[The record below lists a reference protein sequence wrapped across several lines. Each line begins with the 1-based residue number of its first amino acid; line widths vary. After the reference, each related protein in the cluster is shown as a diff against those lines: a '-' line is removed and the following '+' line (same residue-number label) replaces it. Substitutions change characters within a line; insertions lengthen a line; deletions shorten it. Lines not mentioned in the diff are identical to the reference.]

1 MSDYCPLIQKKCK
14 EHQCKFYIQVMG
26 KNPNTGQ
33 EVSEWNCAVS
43 WLPMLLIEGSQQ
55 TRQAGS
61 AIESFR
67 NEMVNAQKQLDNTIG
82 QITNQQTNNRTFL
95 SECNHEI

>member
-1 MSDYCPLIQKKCK
+1 
-14 EHQCKFYIQVMG
+14 MG

-33 EVSEWNCAVS
+33 EVNQSDCAVT

-55 TRQAGS
+55 TRQTGS

-67 NEMVNAQKQLDNTIG
+67 NEMVKLNENP
-82 QITNQQTNNRTFL
+82 NRL
-95 SECNHEI
+95 LQ

>member
-1 MSDYCPLIQKKCK
+1 MSDFCPLIKTTCKK
-14 EHQCKFYIQVMG
+14 HSCKFYIQVMG

-33 EVSEWNCAVS
+33 EVNEWDCAVS

-67 NEMVNAQKQLDNTIG
+67 NEMVLAQG
-82 QITNQQTNNRTFL
+82 QITN
-95 SECNHEI
+95 

>member
-1 MSDYCPLIQKKCK
+1 
-14 EHQCKFYIQVMG
+14 MG

-33 EVSEWNCAVS
+33 DVSEFKCAVS

-67 NEMVNAQKQLDNTIG
+67 NEMVKINDQSQKLLQ
-82 QITNQQTNNRTFL
+82 
-95 SECNHEI
+95 

>member
-1 MSDYCPLIQKKCK
+1 
-14 EHQCKFYIQVMG
+14 MG
-26 KNPNTGQ
+26 KNPNTG
-33 EVSEWNCAVS
+33 EDVNRFDCAVT

-67 NEMVNAQKQLDNTIG
+67 NEMVRLNENTLLQHNQLSLENPI
-82 QITNQQTNNRTFL
+82 
-95 SECNHEI
+95 

>member
-1 MSDYCPLIQKKCK
+1 MNDFCPLIKKKCV
-14 EHQCKFYIQVMG
+14 EHKCKFYIQVIG
-26 KNPNTGQ
+26 KNPQTGQ
-33 EVSEWNCAVS
+33 DVSEWNCAVT

-67 NEMVNAQKQLDNTIG
+67 NEMVKLNENPHRLLQ
-82 QITNQQTNNRTFL
+82 
-95 SECNHEI
+95 

>member
-1 MSDYCPLIQKKCK
+1 
-14 EHQCKFYIQVMG
+14 MG

-33 EVSEWNCAVS
+33 DVNQWDCAVT

-67 NEMVNAQKQLDNTIG
+67 NEMLKLNENP
-82 QITNQQTNNRTFL
+82 NRL
-95 SECNHEI
+95 LQ

>member
-1 MSDYCPLIQKKCK
+1 
-14 EHQCKFYIQVMG
+14 MG
-26 KNPNTGQ
+26 KNPNTG
-33 EVSEWNCAVS
+33 EDVNRFDCAVS

-67 NEMVNAQKQLDNTIG
+67 NEMVRLNENSQNLLT
-82 QITNQQTNNRTFL
+82 
-95 SECNHEI
+95 

>member
-1 MSDYCPLIQKKCK
+1 
-14 EHQCKFYIQVMG
+14 MG

-33 EVSEWNCAVS
+33 EVSEFNCAVT
-43 WLPMLLIEGSQQ
+43 WLPMLLIEGTQQ

-67 NEMVNAQKQLDNTIG
+67 NEMVKL
-82 QITNQQTNNRTFL
+82 NQNPQTL
-95 SECNHEI
+95 LQ

>member
-1 MSDYCPLIQKKCK
+1 
-14 EHQCKFYIQVMG
+14 MG
-26 KNPNTGQ
+26 KNPNTG
-33 EVSEWNCAVS
+33 EDVNRFDCAVT

-67 NEMVNAQKQLDNTIG
+67 NEMVKRMDMPITPTTPTIG
-82 QITNQQTNNRTFL
+82 NIDITNL
-95 SECNHEI
+95 LED

>member
-1 MSDYCPLIQKKCK
+1 MNEFCPLIQKKCK
-14 EHQCKFYIQVMG
+14 EHKCKFFVQIMG
-26 KNPNTGQ
+26 KNPNTGDD
-33 EVSEWNCAVS
+33 VNKFDCAVT

-67 NEMVNAQKQLDNTIG
+67 NEMIKLNKNSQNLLT
-82 QITNQQTNNRTFL
+82 
-95 SECNHEI
+95 

>member
-14 EHQCKFYIQVMG
+14 EHKCKFYIQVMG
-26 KNPNTGQ
+26 KNPQTGQ
-33 EVSEWNCAVS
+33 DVNEWNCAVT

-55 TRQAGS
+55 TRQTGA

-67 NEMVNAQKQLDNTIG
+67 NEMVKIQQVIG
-82 QITNQQTNNRTFL
+82 HPVSDIEQIENQE
-95 SECNHEI
+95 SETAEQIS

>member
-1 MSDYCPLIQKKCK
+1 
-14 EHQCKFYIQVMG
+14 MG
-26 KNPNTGQ
+26 RNPNTGQ
-33 EVSEWNCAVS
+33 EVNEWNCAVT

-67 NEMVNAQKQLDNTIG
+67 NEMVKANEELLMLQN
-82 QITNQQTNNRTFL
+82 
-95 SECNHEI
+95 

>member
-14 EHQCKFYIQVMG
+14 EHKCKFFTQIIG
-26 KNPNTGQ
+26 KNPNTG
-33 EVSEWNCAVS
+33 EDINRFDCAVT

-55 TRQAGS
+55 TRQASS

-67 NEMVNAQKQLDNTIG
+67 NEMVRLNENPPHLLKL
-82 QITNQQTNNRTFL
+82 TNQ
-95 SECNHEI
+95 

>member
-1 MSDYCPLIQKKCK
+1 MSDFCPLIKKKCK
-14 EHQCKFYIQVMG
+14 QYDCKFYIQVLG

-33 EVSEWNCAVS
+33 EINQWDCAVS

-67 NEMVNAQKQLDNTIG
+67 NEMVKANENILML
-82 QITNQQTNNRTFL
+82 NN
-95 SECNHEI
+95 

>member
-1 MSDYCPLIQKKCK
+1 MSDFCPLIKKPCK
-14 EHQCKFYIQVMG
+14 KHDCNWYIQVMG

-33 EVSEWNCAVS
+33 DVNEFGCAIS

-67 NEMVNAQKQLDNTIG
+67 NEMVKANENLLMLQN
-82 QITNQQTNNRTFL
+82 
-95 SECNHEI
+95 